1 MPIPLEYLD
10 NKRKTIIEFSKGKS
24 VTHEDDWRSSEP
36 PASKVTEPWKGRT
49 VFQILPGGIENR
61 TSVPAKT
68 RDPTRRKV
76 GSPEEELSKGKPG
89 DSSARTGASGSSPP
103 GEVPVRRRVRTKG
116 RGLHGPAP
124 KVAAAPLA
132 PEDDPD
138 LQEYEPSLREE
149 PEVSSLEPRRIALP
163 LPGQE
168 VSRASPQYQRMLEKL
183 NNDVE
188 LYKLHVKHYHMS
200 SAQFRRRT
208 SMLGLPGEIYDK
220 YDRIVKGC
228 RVCSTSVPT
237 PPRARIAGLRASSF
251 GDLIFVDREE
261 RTKAYLA
268 LVIIDGASNLL
279 WATALTNL
287 EAPETLRAFR
297 QWTEENNCVPK
308 GIVGDQAFFTPQFMS
323 YYKFHGIT
331 PYPCGPRTP
340 WPNRAETAVR
350 LFMRTWSIMAKALAD
365 EGYAERVTVRQ
376 AVKKVAW
383 ARNCQLT
390 VSGYSPLEIATG
402 RRPPDLLDVETS
414 TPEQLSANPP
424 EEDRTTLDLQ
434 RIAMRAHQEARQ
446 SIDLRR
452 DLARRVM
459 PSDGPYQKGDR
470 VFVWHKDESK
480 KKSEGV
486 WVRGTV
492 ISQEGAMVL
501 VEVHRSVLR
510 VNQSK
515 VRRDGDPWHDVA
527 IPLKPVEPRGSSH
540 EEVRGD
546 APRRSSQ
553 EEALERIGDRL
564 LEQASSRFCYEHEIC
579 FHSLTS
585 GKSDFVEITPHLTGL
600 TACTCH
606 SGLVASEPVLFGE
619 WSAKKIQSS
628 IESAWQVILAAEPN
642 HIIIHPVIPEQWTK
656 KAAAA
661 FWHFC
666 AEVTRWQDDR
676 GDGYLVTIMYPAYSG
691 FWLSQSSRSL
701 KWRSSMTFCTFKN
714 KGEQQHGQISFLTN
728 ASEGS
733 LDRLGSLEEGY
744 SSEKTLDPRFA
755 VLLSQCLLNNHRS
768 DLRQGFLFED
778 IFEDFDDGTLC
789 ALCLRSERNSE
800 ALPVLPSSEEY
811 SMLSDNSRGKL
822 PKPLQFVA
830 PQRFVTSSLVQAL
843 SYIDNLLPGME
854 VEIHTTTSAE
864 AVA

>member
-1 MPIPLEYLD
+1 MP
-10 NKRKTIIEFSKGKS
+10 
-24 VTHEDDWRSSEP
+24 
-36 PASKVTEPWKGRT
+36 
-49 VFQILPGGIENR
+49 
-61 TSVPAKT
+61 
-68 RDPTRRKV
+68 
-76 GSPEEELSKGKPG
+76 
-89 DSSARTGASGSSPP
+89 
-103 GEVPVRRRVRTKG
+103 
-116 RGLHGPAP
+116 
-124 KVAAAPLA
+124 
-132 PEDDPD
+132 
-138 LQEYEPSLREE
+138 EE
-149 PEVSSLEPRRIALP
+149 PEISSLEPRRIALP

-251 GDLIFVDREE
+251 GDLIFVDHEE
-261 RTKAYLA
+261 IKFGTKAYLA

-279 WATALTNL
+279 WATALTSL
-287 EAPETLRAFR
+287 EAPETLGAFR
-297 QWTEENNCVPK
+297 QWTEENNCIPK
-308 GIVGDQAFFTPQFMS
+308 GIVGDQAFFAPPFMS

-350 LFMRTWSIMAKALAD
+350 LFKRTWSIMAKALAMKGMQRGLLPTD
-365 EGYAERVTVRQ
+365 RFRLFSV
-376 AVKKVAW
+376 
-383 ARNCQLT
+383 
-390 VSGYSPLEIATG
+390 EIATG
-402 RRPPDLLDVETS
+402 RRPPDLFDVETS

-424 EEDRTTLDLQ
+424 EEDRTTLDLE

-446 SIDLRR
+446 SIDLRK

-501 VEVHRSVLR
+501 VEVHRAVLR

-527 IPLKPVEPRGSSH
+527 IPLKPAEPRSSSA
-540 EEVRGD
+540 EEVRDD

-564 LEQASSRFCYEHEIC
+564 LEQVSSRFCYEHEIC

-619 WSAKKIQSS
+619 WSVKKIHSS

-642 HIIIHPVIPEQWTK
+642 HIIIHPVIPAQWTK
-656 KAAAA
+656 KAANA

-666 AEVTRWQDDR
+666 AEVSRWQDDR
-676 GDGYLVTIMYPAYSG
+676 GDGYFVTIMYPAHSG

-714 KGEQQHGQISFLTN
+714 KGEQQHGEISFLTKH
-728 ASEGS
+728 A
-733 LDRLGSLEEGY
+733 
-744 SSEKTLDPRFA
+744 
-755 VLLSQCLLNNHRS
+755 
-768 DLRQGFLFED
+768 
-778 IFEDFDDGTLC
+778 
-789 ALCLRSERNSE
+789 
-800 ALPVLPSSEEY
+800 
-811 SMLSDNSRGKL
+811 
-822 PKPLQFVA
+822 
-830 PQRFVTSSLVQAL
+830 
-843 SYIDNLLPGME
+843 
-854 VEIHTTTSAE
+854 
-864 AVA
+864 

>member
-1 MPIPLEYLD
+1 M
-10 NKRKTIIEFSKGKS
+10 G
-24 VTHEDDWRSSEP
+24 
-36 PASKVTEPWKGRT
+36 
-49 VFQILPGGIENR
+49 
-61 TSVPAKT
+61 
-68 RDPTRRKV
+68 
-76 GSPEEELSKGKPG
+76 
-89 DSSARTGASGSSPP
+89 
-103 GEVPVRRRVRTKG
+103 TKG
-116 RGLHGPAP
+116 RGPHGPAP
-124 KVAAAPLA
+124 KVAVAPLA

-138 LQEYEPSLREE
+138 LQEYEPSLPEE

-168 VSRASPQYQRMLEKL
+168 VSRASPQYQRTLEKL

-228 RVCSTSVPT
+228 RVCSTSAPT

-251 GDLIFVDREE
+251 GDLIFVDHEE
-261 RTKAYLA
+261 IKFGTKAYLA

-287 EAPETLRAFR
+287 EAPETLGAFR

-350 LFMRTWSIMAKALAD
+350 LFKRTWSIMAKALAD

-446 SIDLRR
+446 SIDLRK

-585 GKSDFVEITPHLTGL
+585 GKSDFVEIPQLTGL

-642 HIIIHPVIPEQWTK
+642 HIIIHPVIPAQWTK

-666 AEVTRWQDDR
+666 ADVTRWQDDR
-676 GDGYLVTIMYPAYSG
+676 GDGYLVTIMYPAHSG

-701 KWRSSMTFCTFKN
+701 KWRRSMTFCTLRTRGN
-714 KGEQQHGQISFLTN
+714 
-728 ASEGS
+728 
-733 LDRLGSLEEGY
+733 
-744 SSEKTLDPRFA
+744 SSVGRY
-755 VLLSQCLLNNHRS
+755 
-768 DLRQGFLFED
+768 
-778 IFEDFDDGTLC
+778 
-789 ALCLRSERNSE
+789 
-800 ALPVLPSSEEY
+800 PSSPTC
-811 SMLSDNSRGKL
+811 LKDL
-822 PKPLQFVA
+822 W
-830 PQRFVTSSLVQAL
+830 
-843 SYIDNLLPGME
+843 ID
-854 VEIHTTTSAE
+854 
-864 AVA
+864 